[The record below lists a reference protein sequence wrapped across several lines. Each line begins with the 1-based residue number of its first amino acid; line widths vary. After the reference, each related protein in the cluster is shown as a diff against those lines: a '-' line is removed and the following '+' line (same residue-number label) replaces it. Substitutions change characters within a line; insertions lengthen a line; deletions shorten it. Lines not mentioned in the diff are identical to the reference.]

1 MMNAEPQTEH
11 RWLEALVGEWTF
23 ETEPCAVPEQD
34 QPAKFAGSESVRSL
48 GGLWIVGQGAGEM
61 PGGGAANT
69 MITLGFDPDRKRFV
83 GTWVG
88 SMMTNMWVYE
98 GELDPSGKVLTLSTT
113 GPAFDG
119 SGATSKYQDVI
130 TVKDA
135 DHRTLT
141 SRVQG
146 EDGKWT
152 DFMTAH
158 YRRRR

>member
-1 MMNAEPQTEH
+1 MMNAEPHKEH
-11 RWLEALVGEWTF
+11 RWLEGLVGEWTF
-23 ETEPCAVPEQD
+23 ESGPCDAPVPE
-34 QPAKFAGSESVRSL
+34 PAKVTGTENVRSM
-48 GGLWIVGQGAGEM
+48 GGLWVVGHSQSLM
-61 PGGGAANT
+61 PGGGPAQM

-98 GELDPSGKVLTLSTT
+98 GELDATGKVLTLSTT

-119 SGATSKYQDVI
+119 SGKTARYQDVI

-141 SRVQG
+141 SRVQC
-146 EDGKWT
+146 EDGRWT
-152 DFMTAH
+152 EFMSAS
-158 YRRRR
+158 YRRRK

>member
-1 MMNAEPQTEH
+1 MMNAEPQKEH
-11 RWLEALVGEWTF
+11 RWLESLVGEWTF
-23 ETEPCAVPEQD
+23 ETEPTGQE
-34 QPAKFAGSESVRSL
+34 QPATFAGSESVRSL
-48 GGLWIVGQGAGEM
+48 GGLWIVGQGQGEM

-83 GTWVG
+83 GSWVG

-98 GELDPSGKVLTLSTT
+98 GELDASGKVLTLSTT

-119 SGATSKYQDVI
+119 SGETSKYQDVI
-130 TVKDA
+130 TVRDA

-146 EDGKWT
+146 ADGKWT
-152 DFMTAH
+152 EFMTAH
-158 YRRRR
+158 YRRRK